1 MYKSN
6 KTCSGSICQ
15 KVQNT
20 TERNQ
25 RPERHRVPG
34 LEDSTL
40 QRWQFSPNWFDFSGW
55 TSQQYFW

>member
-40 QRWQFSPNWFDFSGW
+40 
-55 TSQQYFW
+55 

>member
-1 MYKSN
+1 MSQQKKRKKERKKILCNTMYKSN

-40 QRWQFSPNWFDFSGW
+40 
-55 TSQQYFW
+55 